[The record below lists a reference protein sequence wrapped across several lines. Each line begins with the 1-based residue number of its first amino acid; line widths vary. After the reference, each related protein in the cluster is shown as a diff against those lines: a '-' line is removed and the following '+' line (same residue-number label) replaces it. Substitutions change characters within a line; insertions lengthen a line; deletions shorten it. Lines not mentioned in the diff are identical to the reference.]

1 MLGPNHHTYHV
12 ASQQY
17 EERLTHAARIRMV
30 QKDRTDDAKPFQRDA
45 HRLITTRRLAAGL
58 AGVVITVALAAG
70 TVGSVAAAPGNAS
83 GGGMT
88 LIR

>member
-12 ASQQY
+12 ASQAY

-30 QKDRTDDAKPFQRDA
+30 QKERTDDGQPFHRDA
-45 HRLITTRRLAAGL
+45 YRLITARRLAASL
-58 AGVVITVALAAG
+58 AGVILTVALAAG
-70 TVGSVAAAPGNAS
+70 TVGTVAAAPANAS